1 MYPNCCEIDIF
12 INKKHAKKTWTVM
25 RGKRSFYKLF
35 FFFLF
40 LGGYFMKGETNQL
53 ERDFQMNLIKDIK
66 SMFKGCI
73 VMKNDS
79 SYIQGIP
86 DLLILF
92 KDKWCSLEC
101 KKSSHASK
109 RPNQEYYVNMMNDM
123 SFSRFIFPENK
134 ESVLEELKNFFGG

>member
-1 MYPNCCEIDIF
+1 
-12 INKKHAKKTWTVM
+12 
-25 RGKRSFYKLF
+25 
-35 FFFLF
+35 
-40 LGGYFMKGETNQL
+40 MKGETNKL
-53 ERDFQMNLIKDIK
+53 ERDFQKNLIKDIK

-92 KDKWCSLEC
+92 KDKWGSLEC
-101 KKSSHASK
+101 KKSSNASK